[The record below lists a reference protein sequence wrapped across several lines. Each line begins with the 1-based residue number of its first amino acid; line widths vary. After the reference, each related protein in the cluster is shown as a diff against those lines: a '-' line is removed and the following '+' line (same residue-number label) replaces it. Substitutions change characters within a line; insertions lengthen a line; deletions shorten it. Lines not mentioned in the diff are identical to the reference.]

1 MFDFDENKT
10 LDDVDHRDDDDELVS
25 VHVIEH
31 NKNPTINFFLFNK
44 IIIVTYKKTMKI
56 DIPKF
61 LLFVT
66 MTTATAVAA
75 DSSSSTL
82 ARNKVTI
89 EEGKSLSNNGEG
101 ATTPPPPEEFAGS
114 TLASSSSMVKILNL
128 PFFLSL
134 GI

>member
-1 MFDFDENKT
+1 MT
-10 LDDVDHRDDDDELVS
+10 R
-25 VHVIEH
+25 
-31 NKNPTINFFLFNK
+31 TIHKKFEVTILYFVLFHK
-44 IIIVTYKKTMKI
+44 IIIDTYKTMKI

-66 MTTATAVAA
+66 MTSATAVAA

-82 ARNKVTI
+82 ARKKVTI
-89 EEGKSLSNNGEG
+89 EEEKSLLNNGEG
-101 ATTPPPPEEFAGS
+101 ATTPPPPEEFAGWS
-114 TLASSSSMVKILNL
+114 LASSSSMVKILNL